1 MNLSCEEYHFEGLFA
16 SFFFAKTF
24 PRAFFFSK
32 PRQCFFSC
40 CCCFSSILV
49 SRIARRWIFSEEERQ
64 KKRQCLQRQ
73 AMYRSSVWNRK
84 YDFRHA
90 YCGAGDELPKK
101 GKKKKAEGKKNAK
114 KNDEKKGSKEKFFN
128 FSATPTTK
136 PNRYR
141 RRYRCWC
148 FGLLRRL
155 GFTADERSKKRK
167 VVDMHKRHNDSA
179 VLSVE
184 KSWSKDDDRE
194 GMFEEEAMQ
203 IDAPS
208 LQWHNKKKRNWL
220 ARSGERRRHIGYTQL
235 INFKKR
241 VGPRKRERKKS
252 FRFVIK

>member
-1 MNLSCEEYHFEGLFA
+1 
-16 SFFFAKTF
+16 
-24 PRAFFFSK
+24 
-32 PRQCFFSC
+32 
-40 CCCFSSILV
+40 
-49 SRIARRWIFSEEERQ
+49 
-64 KKRQCLQRQ
+64 
-73 AMYRSSVWNRK
+73 MYRSSVWYRK

-101 GKKKKAEGKKNAK
+101 RKKKKAEGKKNAM

-194 GMFEEEAMQ
+194 GMAEEEAMQ